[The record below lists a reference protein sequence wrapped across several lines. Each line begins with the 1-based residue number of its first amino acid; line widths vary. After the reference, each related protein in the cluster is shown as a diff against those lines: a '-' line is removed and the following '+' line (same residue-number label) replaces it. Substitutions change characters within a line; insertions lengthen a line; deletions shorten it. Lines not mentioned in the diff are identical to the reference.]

1 MSNTFPT
8 SPNFQALAFQ
18 DNRPTLIN
26 QTLSGKRQVRQIGGQ
41 YFTFTVSMPPMEQ
54 VEAQAIFAFLQK
66 QKGMFSTF
74 QIGYPLNNKGV
85 SHSETDILVV
95 GAQSAGDDDIASDG
109 FSHTNNALRAGDLI
123 KFANHS
129 KVYMVT
135 DDITASGGAAS
146 ITISPPLVAAVADNE
161 AITVNKPQFTV
172 YLSTGEISYS
182 TDASGFYSISFE
194 VREVVV

>member
-1 MSNTFPT
+1 MSGTFPT
-8 SPNFQALAFQ
+8 SPNFRALAFQ

-54 VEAQAIFAFLQK
+54 LEAQAIFAFLQK
-66 QKGMFSTF
+66 QKGMFETF

-85 SHSETDILVV
+85 SHSETDIVV
-95 GAQSAGDDDIASDG
+95 NGAQSAADDAIASDG
-109 FSHTNNALRAGDLI
+109 FSHTSHALRAGDLI

-194 VREVVV
+194 VREVVE

>member
-1 MSNTFPT
+1 MSGTFPT
-8 SPNFQALAFQ
+8 SPNFRALGFQ

-41 YFTFTVSMPPMEQ
+41 YFTFTVSMPPMQ
-54 VEAQAIFAFLQK
+54 QLEAQAIFAFLQK
-66 QKGMFSTF
+66 QKGMFETF
-74 QIGYPLNNKGV
+74 LIGYPLNNKGV
-85 SHSETDILVV
+85 SHSESDILVN
-95 GAQSAGDDDIASDG
+95 GAQSAGDADIASDG